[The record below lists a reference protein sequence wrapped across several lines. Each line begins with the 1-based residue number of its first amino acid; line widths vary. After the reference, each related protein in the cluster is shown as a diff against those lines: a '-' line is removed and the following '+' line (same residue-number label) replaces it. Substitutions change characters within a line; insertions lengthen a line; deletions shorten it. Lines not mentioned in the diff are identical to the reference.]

1 MRTTEDAVH
10 IVAAR
15 LQSKDDSSL
24 EASLKEVMAEP
35 EVLQLA
41 ITMIDSAVGPGQR
54 VLFALAV
61 GILIG
66 IEQERN
72 SPR

>member
-41 ITMIDSAVGPGQR
+41 ITIIAP
-54 VLFALAV
+54 LAPAK
-61 GILIG
+61 GFY
-66 IEQERN
+66 
-72 SPR
+72 SPWRSES